1 MSQNGSVVG
10 LYTVDRRSAPMK
22 KVSHLKAL
30 AGLGIEGDR
39 YLLGTGTY
47 SKNPQPGR
55 QVTLIQ
61 SEILEWLDDTLDIT
75 VHPEQS
81 RRNVLTKG
89 IEINELVGTEFR
101 VGSVR
106 LMAHRITQP
115 CPYLE
120 KLLDKPG
127 LDKALWDKG
136 GISCEILCD
145 GIINVGDVVSSDLNP
160 SDVSG

>member
-1 MSQNGSVVG
+1 MMCQMGCFIG
-10 LYTVDRRSAPMK
+10 LYKVARRSAPMIE
-22 KVSHLKAL
+22 VSHLKAF

-61 SEILEWLDDTLDIT
+61 SETLEWLGDTLDIT
-75 VHPEQS
+75 VQPEQS

-89 IEINELVGTEFR
+89 IDINELVGTEFL

-106 LMAHRITQP
+106 LRAHRITQP

-127 LDKALWDKG
+127 LYEALWDKG

-145 GIINVGDVVSSDLNP
+145 GIINIGDVVSNTNND
-160 SDVSG
+160 